1 MAKHRPLSAKKLEF
15 YRNFLIERR
24 RELLKQVLSQDED
37 LDEIRG
43 NVAADPLDAAGKAS
57 SVELMTS
64 LGNHERHELAEI
76 DNALQKIENRT
87 YGFCEESGEAIH
99 PARLEAVPTAR
110 YTVQVQERLER
121 APQQFSRPR
130 RRVLR
135 QEDLPLSTDDDE

>member
-1 MAKHRPLSAKKLEF
+1 MAKHRPLSKKKLEF
-15 YRNFLIERR
+15 YQNLLIERR

-57 SVELMTS
+57 SVELMTT
-64 LGNHERHELAEI
+64 LGNHERHELTEI

-87 YGFCEESGEAIH
+87 YGFCEESGEPIH
-99 PARLEAVPTAR
+99 PARLEAMPTAR

-121 APQQFSRPR
+121 VPQQFSRPR

>member
-15 YRNFLIERR
+15 YRNLLIERR

>member
-1 MAKHRPLSAKKLEF
+1 MAKHRPLSKKKLEF
-15 YRNFLIERR
+15 YRNLLIERR

-57 SVELMTS
+57 SVELMTT

-87 YGFCEESGEAIH
+87 YGFCEESGEPIH